1 MYAQSVVEQRL
12 EFAKSELGFWPQYHS
27 PADIDTFTENL
38 ERRFPDVYAE
48 ARAEAAGSDDPAR
61 TFQSRMLKALADP
74 KNPKLTADDV
84 RFMENERALVQC
96 DAAYWLSRYY
106 WIKNRQNMIQ
116 RFSFQ
121 GGQKI
126 LFNVIA
132 ELEAMGASIE
142 ILIAKARQLG
152 MTTLVEGLM
161 LLKAMF
167 GEGVNGV
174 LASADRDI
182 TKKMVKMVFLAYDRM
197 PWWLR
202 PITSRRV
209 ESDNGMIVFGGINA
223 GLGFQHGKQTN
234 PIAMGDTPVAYHL
247 SEVSSYPN
255 PEQLIDV
262 GLFKAVHPSPRVLG
276 FLESTCKG
284 DTGWWHDSYWE
295 AKEQWAARRSRVMG
309 LFLPFYCAEDMYPNP
324 TERLTHPV
332 PEGWRPEDETRKM
345 MAESALYVQSNP
357 VLAKVLAQNGKPWEM
372 NYDQAWYWERNFMS
386 ARRKGAEKNWYQ
398 EMPHTDTAA
407 FQGSF
412 DNVFGKEVI
421 AEVFSDRETRYD
433 VFGIVGQS
441 IEDRHEPD
449 PSEVDYDEPR
459 IPIRYSSRKGE
470 TYRWELVPLHFE
482 EPFVNLD
489 EIRNFDSH
497 MGKFFVWLPPE
508 RGYRYAIGIDTSAGT
523 GNDGSVIAVNRLG
536 RNPQE
541 RDEQA
546 AEWRSNLV
554 GHVEA
559 YAWAM
564 AIATYYSRYMGADG
578 VRDREPLVAVE
589 QVAAVGDT
597 VQLQMRQM
605 GYRNFF
611 KPIRYDNAGKYMKK
625 INAHKEGWFTTGITR
640 PILTNTFVTLV
651 QNNWYKVNSAYTMW
665 EMDHWEVHLT
675 GRGIDK
681 FEHSQDSTDDGI
693 FANAM
698 AAFCPRDLEPLAERA
713 STRWR
718 GQTAAPG
725 PKLDIT
731 PTNSGTM
738 FATTSYSPPRE
749 KDLRRPLRYG

>member
-1 MYAQSVVEQRL
+1 MYDGNIVQQRL
-12 EFAKSELGFWPQYHS
+12 EFAKIELGYCPHYHS
-27 PADIDTFTENL
+27 PSEIDDFERNL
-38 ERRFPDVYAE
+38 EARFPQIYAE
-48 ARAEAAGSDDPAR
+48 ARAEASGSDDPAK
-61 TFQSRMLKALADP
+61 TFQGWMLKALT
-74 KNPKLTADDV
+74 NPRNPLLTADDV
-84 RFMENERALVQC
+84 RFIENERAIVQC
-96 DAAYWLSRYY
+96 DAAYWLTRYY
-106 WIKNRQNMIQ
+106 WIKNRKNMIQ

-121 GGQKI
+121 GGQRI

-202 PITSRRV
+202 PMTTRRV

-247 SEVSSYPN
+247 SEVSSYPD
-255 PEQLIDV
+255 PEELIDV
-262 GLFKAVHPSPRVLG
+262 GLFKAVHPSTRVLG

-284 DTGWWHDSYWE
+284 DTGWWHDSYFE
-295 AKEQWAARRSRVMG
+295 AKEQWASRRSRLMA

-324 TERLTHPV
+324 TEQLTHPI
-332 PEGWRPEDETRKM
+332 PRDWRPEPETRKM

-357 VLAKVLAQNGKPWEM
+357 VLAKVLSQNGKQWAM
-372 NYDQAWYWERNFMS
+372 RQDQAWYWEWNFLS
-386 ARRKGAEKNWYQ
+386 ARRKGAEKKWYQ
-398 EMPHTDTAA
+398 EMPHTDVAA

-412 DNVFGKEVI
+412 DNVFGREVI
-421 AEVFSDRETRYD
+421 AEVFSNREVCYD
-433 VFGIVGQS
+433 VYGIVGQS

-449 PSEVDYDEPR
+449 PTEVDYDELR
-459 IPIRYSSRKGE
+459 IPIRYTSRRGE
-470 TYRWELVPLHFE
+470 TYRWELVPLEFE
-482 EPFVNLD
+482 EPFIELD
-489 EIRNFDSH
+489 EIRNYDSH
-497 MGKFFVWLPPE
+497 MGKFFVWLHPE
-508 RGYRYAIGIDTSAGT
+508 RGYDYSIGIDTSSGMGQDGT
-523 GNDGSVIAVNRLG
+523 VIAVCRRA

-546 AEWRSNLV
+546 AEFRSNLV

-559 YAWAM
+559 FAWAM
-564 AIATYYSRYMGADG
+564 AIAAYYSRYMGQDG
-578 VRDREPLVAVE
+578 VRYREPYVAVE
-589 QVAAVGDT
+589 QITAVGDT

-605 GYRNFF
+605 GYNRFH
-611 KPIRYDNAGKYMKK
+611 KMTRYDSAAKYMKK
-625 INAHKEGWFTTGITR
+625 VNAHKEGWFTSHVTR
-640 PILTNTFVTLV
+640 PIITNTFVTLV

-675 GRGIDK
+675 GTGKDK
-681 FEHSQDSTDDGI
+681 FEHASNATDDGI

-698 AAFCPRDLEPLAERA
+698 AAFCPNDLKPLAERSA
-713 STRWR
+713 KRFMGPLPT
-718 GQTAAPG
+718 G
-725 PKLDIT
+725 PKLDLT
-731 PTNSGTM
+731 PTYSGTL
-738 FATTSYSPPRE
+738 FPTSGYDVPKER
-749 KDLRRPLRYG
+749 DLRRSIR

>member
-1 MYAQSVVEQRL
+1 MYDSGIVQQRL
-12 EFAKSELGFWPQYHS
+12 EFAKIELGYWPEYHS
-27 PADIDTFTENL
+27 PSDIDTFEASL
-38 ERRFPDVYAE
+38 ERRFPQVYAD

-61 TFQSRMLKALADP
+61 TFQSRMLKVLADP
-74 KNPKLTADDV
+74 KNPLLNSHDV
-84 RFMENERALVQC
+84 RFIENERAIVQC
-96 DAAYWLSRYY
+96 DAAYWLTRYY

-121 GGQKI
+121 GGQRI

-132 ELEAMGASIE
+132 ELESMGASIE

-247 SEVSSYPN
+247 SEVSSYSN
-255 PEQLIDV
+255 PEELIDV

-284 DTGWWHDSYWE
+284 DTGWWHDSYFE
-295 AKEQWAARRSRVMG
+295 AKEQWGKRRSRLMA
-309 LFLPFYCAEDMYPNP
+309 LFLPFYCAENMYPNP
-324 TERLTHPV
+324 TERLTHPI
-332 PEGWRPEDETRKM
+332 PENWQMESETRKM

-357 VLAKVLAQNGKPWEM
+357 VLAKVLSEDGKPWAMTRE
-372 NYDQAWYWERNFMS
+372 QAWYWERNFLS

-398 EMPHTDTAA
+398 EMPHTDVAA

-412 DNVFGKEVI
+412 DNVFGREVI
-421 AEVFSDRETRYD
+421 AEVFEKREVCYD
-433 VFGIVGQS
+433 VYGIVGQS

-449 PSEVDYDEPR
+449 PSEVDYDQPR
-459 IPIRYSSRKGE
+459 LPVRYTSRRGE
-470 TYRWELVPLHFE
+470 TYRWEFVPLHFE
-482 EPFVNLD
+482 EPFTELD
-489 EIRNFDSH
+489 EIRHFDSH
-497 MGKFFVWLPPE
+497 MGKLFVWLPPE
-508 RGYRYAIGIDTSAGT
+508 RGYDYSIGIDTSSGIGSDGT
-523 GNDGSVIAVNRLG
+523 VIAVCRRA

-564 AIATYYSRYMGADG
+564 AIAAYYSRYMGQDG
-578 VRDREPLVAVE
+578 VRFREPYVAVE
-589 QVAAVGDT
+589 QIAAVGDT

-605 GYRNFF
+605 GYARFH
-611 KPIRYDNAGKYMKK
+611 KMTRYDSAPKYMKK
-625 INAHKEGWFTTGITR
+625 VNAHKEGWFTSSVSR

-675 GRGIDK
+675 GTGKDK
-681 FEHSQDSTDDGI
+681 FEHSSNSTDDGI

-698 AAFCPRDLEPLAERA
+698 AAFCPNDMKPLAERT
-713 STRWR
+713 SKRFM
-718 GQTAAPG
+718 GPVGEKG
-725 PKLDIT
+725 PKLDLT
-731 PTNSGTM
+731 PTNSGTL
-738 FATTSYSPPRE
+738 FATSSYEPPRE
-749 KDLRRPLRYG
+749 RDLRRPLR